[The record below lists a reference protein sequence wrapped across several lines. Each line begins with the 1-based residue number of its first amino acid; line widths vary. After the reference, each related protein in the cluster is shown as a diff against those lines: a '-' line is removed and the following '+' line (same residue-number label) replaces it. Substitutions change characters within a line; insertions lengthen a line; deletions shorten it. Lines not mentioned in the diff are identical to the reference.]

1 MTEQTS
7 HNSSLS
13 HRIIM
18 CLALICLFA
27 GCCLFAVTRPSGTH
41 SLPVS
46 GTQFCFDTV
55 VTVTLEDGD
64 GLTPDRADQLLTQ
77 CFALCQTYENMLS
90 RTREGS
96 DVWRINHSGGKPV
109 QVSDDTLSV
118 IRTALE
124 YSRLTDGILDITI
137 APVKDLWDFT
147 PEGTHTL
154 PTDDSLEEALSHVD
168 YRNLIVE
175 NNTVMLSDPEAAI
188 DLGCIAKGYIANRL
202 KEYLV
207 SEGVTSAI
215 LNLGGNVLAIGGKPS
230 GDPFVLGIR
239 RPFADSSDSI
249 AAIETNDRSL
259 VSSGVYER
267 YFVLNSR
274 RYHHLL
280 NPHTGMPQENHLL
293 SVTIL
298 SDSSTDGD
306 ALSTVCFLLGPEK
319 GLELIETLPETE
331 AVFITDD
338 YELHLSSGLRCVT
351 KSEGVIPVFCENARR
366 NVE

>member
-7 HNSSLS
+7 HRSSLI
-13 HRIIM
+13 HRLIL
-18 CLALICLFA
+18 CLALLCLA
-27 GCCLFAVTRPSGTH
+27 VGCCLFAAHRPSGAH

-55 VTVTLEDGD
+55 VTITLEDGES
-64 GLTPDRADQLLTQ
+64 LTPDRADQLLEQ
-77 CFALCQTYENMLS
+77 CFALCQTYENLLS

-96 DVWRINHSGGKPV
+96 DVWRINHSEGKPV

-118 IRTALE
+118 IQTALE
-124 YSRLTDGILDITI
+124 YSRLSDGMLDITI

-147 PEGTHTL
+147 PEGTHSL
-154 PTDDSLEEALSHVD
+154 PSDDDMREALSHVN
-168 YRNLIVE
+168 YHNIIVE
-175 NNTVMLSDPEAAI
+175 NNTVMLSDPESAI
-188 DLGCIAKGYIANRL
+188 DLGCIAKGYIADRL

-207 SEGVTSAI
+207 GEGVTSAI
-215 LNLGGNVLAIGGKPS
+215 LNLGGNVLTIGGRPS

-239 RPFADSSDSI
+239 RPFSDSTDSI
-249 AAIETNDRSL
+249 AAIETSDRSL

-267 YFVLNSR
+267 YFILNGT

-280 NPHTGMPQENHLL
+280 NPHTGMPENNHLL

-298 SDSSTDGD
+298 SASSTDGD
-306 ALSTVCFLLGPEK
+306 ALSTVCFLLGREK
-319 GLELIETLPETE
+319 GLELIEALPETE
-331 AVFITDD
+331 AIFITED

-351 KSEGVIPVFCENARR
+351 NSDGVMPVFCENARK

>member
-1 MTEQTS
+1 MTQLTS
-7 HNSSLS
+7 HKSPIIR
-13 HRIIM
+13 RIIM
-18 CLALICLFA
+18 CLALVCLFA
-27 GCCLFAVTRPSGTH
+27 GCCLLASTKQSGQGG
-41 SLPVS
+41 LPVT

-55 VTVTLEDGD
+55 VSITLDDGN
-64 GLTPDRADQLLTQ
+64 GLTPERADQLLEQ
-77 CFALCQTYENMLS
+77 CFVMCRSYDEMFS

-96 DVWRINHSGGKPV
+96 DVWRINHSGGVPV
-109 QVSDDTLSV
+109 KVSDDTLSV

-124 YSRLTDGILDITI
+124 YSRLSDGMLDITI

-147 PEGTHTL
+147 PEGTHSL
-154 PTDDSLEEALSHVD
+154 PSEGSMKEALSHVD
-168 YRNLIVE
+168 YHNIIVE
-175 NNTVMLSDPEAAI
+175 NDTVTLSDPESAL
-188 DLGCIAKGYIANRL
+188 DLGCIAKGYIADRL

-207 SEGVTSAI
+207 GEGVTSAI
-215 LNLGGNVLAIGGKPS
+215 LNLGGNVLTIGSKPS

-239 RPFADSSDSI
+239 HPFADSNDSI
-249 AAIETNDRSL
+249 AAIRTSDHSL

-267 YFVLNSR
+267 YFVSGGT

-280 NPHTGMPQENHLL
+280 NPHTGMPQDNHLL

-298 SDSSTDGD
+298 SDSSTAGD

-319 GLELIETLPETE
+319 GMELIETLPDTE

-338 YELHLSSGLRCVT
+338 YKLHPSSGLRCVT
-351 KSEGVIPVFCENARR
+351 KSDGVIPVFCENARK